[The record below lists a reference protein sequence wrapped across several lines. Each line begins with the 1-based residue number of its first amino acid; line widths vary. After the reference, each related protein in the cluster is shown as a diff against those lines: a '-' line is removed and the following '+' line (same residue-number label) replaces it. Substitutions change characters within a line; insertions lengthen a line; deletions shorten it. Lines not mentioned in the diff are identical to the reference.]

1 MSDTNTPNENAPR
14 DEGEPLARLT
24 PGGEAGGLQVRGAQ
38 PASHR
43 KKATPPSQREQLE
56 RPRGALVAMRKS
68 GGLLFSWRL
77 LVVHRD
83 GRLIYKSNEVGAPA
97 EAHVIGR
104 LNDANLAELQALI
117 GQTDWT
123 ARSLGRSLPNPDAF
137 GYELIARVGRKNESA
152 ELFEGRIPAT
162 FKPLLARL
170 NQLLPAPPP
179 EEKPSAEDE

>member
-1 MSDTNTPNENAPR
+1 MSNTDTPNEETPR
-14 DEGEPLARLT
+14 GEGEPLARLT
-24 PGGEAGGLQVRGAQ
+24 PGGEAGGLQVRGSQ

-43 KKATPPSQREQLE
+43 KKATPRGEGEQLE

-97 EAHVIGR
+97 EARVIGR
-104 LNDANLAELQALI
+104 LNDSHLAELQALI
-117 GQTDWT
+117 GQTDWS
-123 ARSLGRSLPNPDAF
+123 ARSIGRDLPNPDAF
-137 GYELIARVGRKNESA
+137 GYELIARVGRKNEAA

-162 FKPLLARL
+162 FKPLIARL
-170 NQLLPAPPP
+170 NQMLPSAPP